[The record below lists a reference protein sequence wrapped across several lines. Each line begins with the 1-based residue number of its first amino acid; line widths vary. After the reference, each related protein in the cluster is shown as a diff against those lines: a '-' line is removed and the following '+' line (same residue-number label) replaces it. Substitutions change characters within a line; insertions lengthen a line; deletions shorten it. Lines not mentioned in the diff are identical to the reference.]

1 MIELLLF
8 VVMIACFV
16 VSSGLL
22 RSRPYPWRDRRVRRV
37 DLVTPKDLGID
48 KSKPDLDIQRL
59 TTGTITA
66 ESLTASSVLMADKIV
81 AGSVRLRMDPDRDPF
96 LMAMFR
102 DYVATLADAGF
113 LTGPVTAIDPK
124 MLRETLCV
132 AQAALS
138 RSSYDADRRK
148 EHLDRLGELIR
159 RIDVIRPL
167 DTAGQHGELHTPACG
182 CDLSGELPP
191 AVHIVDKHDD

>member
-66 ESLTASSVLMADKIV
+66 ESLTASSVHNPPGSGQLMADKVV
-81 AGSVRLRMDPDRDPF
+81 AGSVRLRMDMSLPDGTHRLVERDGY
-96 LMAMFR
+96 LCAEQDAQVGDVTGR
-102 DYVATLADAGF
+102 D
-113 LTGPVTAIDPK
+113 
-124 MLRETLCV
+124 
-132 AQAALS
+132 
-138 RSSYDADRRK
+138 
-148 EHLDRLGELIR
+148 
-159 RIDVIRPL
+159 
-167 DTAGQHGELHTPACG
+167 
-182 CDLSGELPP
+182 DLEVDDIP
-191 AVHIVDKHDD
+191 AVHVLRDLGD

>member
-1 MIELLLF
+1 M
-8 VVMIACFV
+8 
-16 VSSGLL
+16 SGM
-22 RSRPYPWRDRRVRRV
+22 RYWRDQDGELWHTRTAAGAALAKFDSHWEEVMV
-37 DLVTPKDLGID
+37 VPIADA
-48 KSKPDLDIQRL
+48 
-59 TTGTITA
+59 TIVERATQA
-66 ESLTASSVLMADKIV
+66 LSDNW
-81 AGSVRLRMDPDRDPF
+81 DPDRDPF

-167 DTAGQHGELHTPACG
+167 DTAGQHGELHTPDCG

-191 AVHIVDKHDD
+191 AVHIVDNHDD

>member
-66 ESLTASSVLMADKIV
+66 ESLTASNLPGSGQLMADKVV
-81 AGSVRLRMDPDRDPF
+81 AGSVRLRMDMSLPDGTHRLVERDGY
-96 LMAMFR
+96 LCAEQDAQVGDVTGR
-102 DYVATLADAGF
+102 D
-113 LTGPVTAIDPK
+113 
-124 MLRETLCV
+124 
-132 AQAALS
+132 
-138 RSSYDADRRK
+138 
-148 EHLDRLGELIR
+148 
-159 RIDVIRPL
+159 
-167 DTAGQHGELHTPACG
+167 
-182 CDLSGELPP
+182 DLEVDDIP
-191 AVHIVDKHDD
+191 AVHVLRDLGD